1 MKLLFAWRYFKAK
14 KTTQAINIIAW
25 ISVIAITVITASF
38 IVLLSVFNGFE
49 GLVKSLYSSFYADF
63 RVSPVSGKTLVITDS
78 QKQQIQAIKGI
89 HAVSCIVEEKAL
101 LKNGDYQT
109 IVFVKGVDEQ
119 YSKVTGV
126 ASKMIRGT
134 YVIGSEDQPAL
145 VMGVG
150 IEQSVA
156 ADVERGIYPLMLYV
170 FRSGVPLSVMDPY
183 QSFST
188 DRITGAGTFL
198 IQQDID
204 QKYAITNL
212 AFMKRMVNLPE
223 DQYSS
228 VEIALTDPEME
239 ATVQANLSKLLG
251 AGYKIESRYQQNKN
265 LYAVMRMEKWAIYGI
280 LFLMLIVAAFTLI
293 GSLSMLVMEK
303 RKDIQ
308 ILKALGASHTLI
320 QGIFINEGFLLG
332 GIGTFGGILLGLLV
346 CWIQIK
352 FQLIGIQGGTFLIN
366 AYPVKVRFFDL
377 LIVASTV
384 MGVCYIASW
393 LPIRRAVKYDK
404 D

>member
-1 MKLLFAWRYFKAK
+1 
-14 KTTQAINIIAW
+14 
-25 ISVIAITVITASF
+25 
-38 IVLLSVFNGFE
+38 
-49 GLVKSLYSSFYADF
+49 
-63 RVSPVSGKTLVITDS
+63 
-78 QKQQIQAIKGI
+78 
-89 HAVSCIVEEKAL
+89 
-101 LKNGDYQT
+101 
-109 IVFVKGVDEQ
+109 
-119 YSKVTGV
+119 
-126 ASKMIRGT
+126 
-134 YVIGSEDQPAL
+134 
-145 VMGVG
+145 MGVG

-332 GIGTFGGILLGLLV
+332 VIGTSGGILLGLLV
-346 CWIQIK
+346 CWIQFK

-384 MGVCYIASW
+384 MGVCFIASW
-393 LPIRRAVKYDK
+393 LPSRRAVKYDK